1 MTRRFHETAKAY
13 SRSLPD
19 PGRRRCRGNRR
30 PLRGA
35 QRGASGAVFVRRRV
49 PPHRQ
54 RPDARPAGRERA
66 AGADPRRRAAHGGR
80 RGAALLDLYGAPA
93 GQVAAAARR
102 PRARRL
108 GRAPSPG
115 AFALMKRILLV
126 LVFLAPA
133 GCERAAADRPGAQL
147 AAKVNGTEI
156 SVHQLRN
163 GAGGAGNPASVAQA
177 LEKVIDRE
185 LLVQKALAAKL
196 DRDPQVLQSIDN
208 ARRQLLAQAY
218 IERSISVA
226 ASAAAGS
233 TRDEVRAFYAENPAL
248 FAERRIY
255 RLRELAVSA
264 PAEMVDVLRAEAGK
278 ARELDEVAAWLRS
291 RNAKFSADALTQPA
305 EQLPLSYLPQLA
317 RMKPGE
323 IAVFA
328 TPLGASVVQLV
339 HAEDAPLSEQQ
350 AAPLI
355 EHFLAGRKRLE
366 TAAAE
371 VKRLREVATIEY
383 LGEFKRG
390 H

>member
-1 MTRRFHETAKAY
+1 MRKILII
-13 SRSLPD
+13 S
-19 PGRRRCRGNRR
+19 
-30 PLRGA
+30 
-35 QRGASGAVFVRRRV
+35 
-49 PPHRQ
+49 
-54 RPDARPAGRERA
+54 
-66 AGADPRRRAAHGGR
+66 
-80 RGAALLDLYGAPA
+80 
-93 GQVAAAARR
+93 
-102 PRARRL
+102 
-108 GRAPSPG
+108 
-115 AFALMKRILLV
+115 LLV
-126 LVFLAPA
+126 FPA
-133 GCERAAADRPGAQL
+133 GCEKAVADRASAQL
-147 AAKVNGTEI
+147 VARVNGAEI
-156 SVHQLRN
+156 SLQQVRA
-163 GAGGAGNPASVAQA
+163 GAAPAQAGA
-177 LEKVIDRE
+177 LEKIIDRE
-185 LLVQKALAAKL
+185 LLVQRALASKL
-196 DRDPQVLQSIDN
+196 DRDPQVMETIEN
-208 ARRQLLAQAY
+208 ARRHLLAQAY
-218 IERSISVA
+218 LERA

-233 TRDEVRAFYAENPAL
+233 TRDEVQAFYKENPSL

-255 RLRELAVSA
+255 RLRELVVSA
-264 PAEMVDVLRAEAGK
+264 PAEMIDVLRAQAAK

-291 RNAKFSADALTQPA
+291 RNASFSADALTQPA
-305 EQLPLSYLPQLA
+305 EQLPLSHLPQLA